1 VLTVLYIL
9 ARVVQI
15 LLGAIELAMFLQVI
29 LQFFVDRDNKLYM
42 LCVFVSEP
50 FVLPF
55 RALFAKLNLWQDVP
69 LDMPFL
75 FAYIT
80 ISLVSVLLPLI

>member
-1 VLTVLYIL
+1 MLTVLYIL
-9 ARVVQI
+9 AKVVQI
-15 LLGAIELAMFLQVI
+15 LLGVIELAMFLQVI
-29 LQFFVDRDNKLYM
+29 LQFFVDRDNKLYT
-42 LCVFVSEP
+42 LCVCVSEP

-55 RALFAKLNLWQDVP
+55 RLLFAKLNLWQDVP